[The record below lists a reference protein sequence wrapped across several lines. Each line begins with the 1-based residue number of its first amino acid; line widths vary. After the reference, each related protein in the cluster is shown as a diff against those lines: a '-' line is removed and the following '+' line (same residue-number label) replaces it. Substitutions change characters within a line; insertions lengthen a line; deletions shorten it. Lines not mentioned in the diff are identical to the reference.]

1 MANGI
6 NPGDGRYEL
15 TSDQTYGPPPTPPKP
30 YKSTLTISGSTANG
44 GHLGMFTYTDPPG
57 IFDHDEMKYAIKIL
71 TWDPVSKEG
80 TFIAIVG
87 SPPNE
92 TPYTGTI
99 SAA

>member
-44 GHLGMFTYTDPPG
+44 GHLGMFT
-57 IFDHDEMKYAIKIL
+57 
-71 TWDPVSKEG
+71 
-80 TFIAIVG
+80 
-87 SPPNE
+87 
-92 TPYTGTI
+92 
-99 SAA
+99 